1 MLQHLSTERATA
13 PYFWMNPPFDW
24 TPAMSSRTGTLHLL
38 TRTFFLALALC
49 LGSGL
54 LAQAPAPAPA
64 AAAAPA
70 LPRPVGGD
78 LLVAPTRLVFDA
90 KLRSAQLTLLNT
102 GSAPATYR
110 LTYIRMEMNEKGE
123 LKEIASDGPSVAE
136 DMVRYAPQQITL
148 EPGVQQTVRIL
159 VRRPA
164 DLQDGEYRAHLLIRA
179 VPKEDPTPVEVDPKE
194 PNGVAIK
201 LTPVYGVSIP
211 VIVRQ
216 GDTPSTPVFAGL
228 QVAQGSDGRTL
239 LKFALQRQ
247 GGKESVFGNVQ
258 ISPVGT
264 GAKDVKMTE
273 WRGIAV
279 YPPLPERL
287 MEIPLGPLK
296 VPAGTTLRV
305 AFVHPEK
312 GNVMAESQIVV
323 Q

>member
-1 MLQHLSTERATA
+1 
-13 PYFWMNPPFDW
+13 
-24 TPAMSSRTGTLHLL
+24 MSSRPGTLHLL
-38 TRTFFLALALC
+38 TRTLLLALALG
-49 LGSGL
+49 LGMGL
-54 LAQAPAPAPA
+54 LAEAPVPAAPAPAPA
-64 AAAAPA
+64 PAAAPA

-102 GSAPATYR
+102 GTAPATYR

-123 LKEIASDGPSVAE
+123 LKEVQSDGPSVAE

-216 GDTPSTPVFAGL
+216 GDTPSTPAFSNL
-228 QVAQGSDGRTL
+228 QVAQGPDGRSL

-247 GGKESVFGNVQ
+247 GGAR
-258 ISPVGT
+258 SPCSAT
-264 GAKDVKMTE
+264 CRSPR
-273 WRGIAV
+273 W
-279 YPPLPERL
+279 PPAPR
-287 MEIPLGPLK
+287 
-296 VPAGTTLRV
+296 T
-305 AFVHPEK
+305 
-312 GNVMAESQIVV
+312 
-323 Q
+323 